1 MSDASVELRIFR
13 SVPGDPHRDL
23 AFEEDLIR
31 QAQPAALFFY
41 SWPRPVVVLG
51 CGQRASDVDLDFCR
65 REGIPVVRRS
75 SGGTGVVHHDDL
87 AVSLVLAADH
97 PWARRIGD
105 LYDRFLE
112 VLQKA
117 LARVGAFT
125 ERYVG
130 PASPGRPRSPI
141 CFEGMGRETLLVRG
155 RKAVGCAQ
163 ARRRLAVLVHG
174 FLLMHLDP
182 VFQGA
187 VFGVSPKR
195 IEASLA
201 PLPPL
206 DREALI
212 GTLVAEFQDALG
224 KVAQDSGSGADSGR
238 PGRRKG

>member
-1 MSDASVELRIFR
+1 MPGASLELQVFQ
-13 SVPGDPHRDL
+13 SLPGDPHRDL
-23 AFEEDLIR
+23 AFEEDLVR
-31 QAQPAALFFY
+31 RAPPAALFLY
-41 SWPRPVVVLG
+41 SWPRPAVVLG
-51 CGQRASDVDLDFCR
+51 CGQRESDVDLAFCR
-65 REGIPVVRRS
+65 REGIPVVRRA

-112 VLQKA
+112 VLQEA
-117 LARVGAFT
+117 LAQVGALT

-141 CFEGMGRETLLVRG
+141 CFEGMGRETLLVGG

-182 VFQGA
+182 VFHGA
-187 VFGVSPKR
+187 VFGVSPER

-206 DREALI
+206 DRRALL
-212 GTLVAEFQDALG
+212 GALVVGFRDALE
-224 KVAQDSGSGADSGR
+224 KVARGSR
-238 PGRRKG
+238 P